1 VGSCRLV
8 VPREITLLQTFSYHP
23 SFAEEEA
30 SFTVKGVPANYLL
43 SDFDQ
48 SFSLGINPEQAA
60 DN

>member
-1 VGSCRLV
+1 V